1 MSTFAGKIQVKQ
13 GTVADTYIRET
24 DLIANQAIYPEIR
37 EMLEYVDQRSLATL
51 LVSGV
56 VKPWGLDGK
65 VTTDFAPI
73 SKGKEI
79 GNNGYQFDVQGRI
92 QKSSTINGQIG
103 ATAGDGTFQLSMV
116 DSYIDP
122 GMNVFFYG
130 QEFQARCQG
139 RPTGSAGNYVYTFRP
154 VDGTTFVYAT
164 HVTPQ
169 PGSVKTCFAGYSSY
183 GAGSKRGYSHSF
195 FPDRFINHMTT
206 QRKTVKIDGDTASDK
221 IWLTY
226 TNDGGESVKGWM
238 ERAILQSMAQ
248 SVVEDEIAKWKGV
261 SSMKNSTG
269 GLAPIPN
276 ATDDEAQSQLIM
288 GDGVLEQLA
297 GGNELFGSGVNGMP
311 TEDDYTDMLT
321 QLELNSNSAQG
332 VNIVAITDTPG
343 YANAQRVCV
352 NLAGN
357 QNVNMQQIVVQDN
370 KTGGAEVSVGYNY
383 TKFNINGSSI
393 TFIKH
398 PKFDDRNIFVNPGL
412 VVFLNL
418 GTANNKNVEIITKG
432 ANGLS
437 RGTVDAKINGLT
449 GSKDVMTTSEED
461 SMLYATLKQDMI
473 LLYNTQSCGV
483 IRTA

>member
-1 MSTFAGKIQVKQ
+1 MSTFAGKIQVKA
-13 GTVADTYIRET
+13 GTVTDTYIRES
-24 DLIANQAIYPEIR
+24 DLIANQAQYPEIR

-56 VKPWGLDGK
+56 VKPYGLDGT
-65 VTTDFAPI
+65 VSTDFAPI
-73 SKGKEI
+73 SKGKDI
-79 GNNGYQFDVQGRI
+79 GNSGYQFDVMGRI
-92 QKSSTINGQIG
+92 QRASTINSQVGG
-103 ATAGDGTFQLSMV
+103 TAADGTFQLSMV
-116 DSYIDP
+116 DNLIDP

-130 QEFQARCQG
+130 AEFQARCQS
-139 RPTGSAGNYVYTFRP
+139 RPTGSVGNYIYTFKP
-154 VDGTTFVYAT
+154 VDGSTFVYAT

-169 PGSVKTCFAGYSSY
+169 PGAVKTCFGGYTSY
-183 GAGSKRGYSHSF
+183 GAGSKRGYSHSY

-221 IWLTY
+221 VWLTAPGV
-226 TNDGGESVKGWM
+226 NDQMVRGWM
-238 ERAILQSMAQ
+238 EKAILQAMAQ
-248 SVVEDEIAKWKGV
+248 SVIEDEVAKWKGI

-269 GLAPIPN
+269 GLAVIPN
-276 ATDDEAQSQLIM
+276 AYDDEAQSALIQ

-311 TEDDYTDMLT
+311 TEDDYTDMITL
-321 QLELNSNSAQG
+321 LEKNSNSAQG
-332 VNIVAITDTPG
+332 VNIVAITDTAG

-357 QNVNMQQIVVQDN
+357 QNINMQQAVVQND
-370 KTGGAEVSVGYNY
+370 KMGGAEVAVGFNY

-393 TFIKH
+393 TWIKH

-418 GTANNKNVEIITKG
+418 GTGSNKNVEILNKG
-432 ANGLS
+432 GNGLS

-449 GSKDVMTTSEED
+449 GDKSVPTTSEED
-461 SMLYATLKQDMI
+461 AMLYATLKQDLIMV
-473 LLYNTQSCGV
+473 YNTSSCG
-483 IRTA
+483 IIKTA